1 MNAGDILQL
10 FTTAQAWASAAAGAE
25 HHAPS
30 INDIW
35 FPLAN
40 FLIYAFIIVKFA
52 LPLVRD
58 FLKSRREEIVTTL
71 AQASA
76 KKEAAEAL
84 VREYKGKLAGLDR
97 EIQSIQASLREEGE
111 REKAKLVSEAQAI
124 AAKIK
129 EDANFLADQ
138 EVKMA
143 RQKIREEMADQAEA
157 TARAVVQRNLS
168 AADQNRLVQ
177 DFIQNIGQAR

>member
-1 MNAGDILQL
+1 VSVLEF
-10 FTTAQAWASAAAGAE
+10 FTTAQAYASAAAEAE

-52 LPLVRD
+52 FPLIRD
-58 FLKSRREEIVTTL
+58 FLKSRHDEVVSTI

-76 KKEAAEAL
+76 KKQAAEAL
-84 VREYKGKLAGLDR
+84 VNEYRAKLSGLDR
-97 EIQSIQASLREEGE
+97 EVQSILASLRDEGQ
-111 REKAKLVSEAQAI
+111 REKSKVVREAEAT
-124 AAKIK
+124 AVKIQ
-129 EDANFLADQ
+129 EDAHFLAEQ

-143 RQKIREEMADQAEA
+143 RQKLREEIADQAEA
-157 TARAVVQRNLS
+157 TARQLIDRNLS
-168 AADQNRLVQ
+168 GADQNRLVD
-177 DFIQNIGQAR
+177 DFIHTIGQSQ

>member
-1 MNAGDILQL
+1 MSVLEF
-10 FTTAQAWASAAAGAE
+10 FTTAEAWAVAAAEAE

-58 FLKSRREEIVTTL
+58 FLKARHEEVVGKIK
-71 AQASA
+71 QAAA
-76 KKEAAEAL
+76 KKQAAEAL
-84 VREYKGKLAGLDR
+84 VNEYRVKLSGFDK
-97 EIQSIQASLREEGE
+97 EVQSMHAALREDGE
-111 REKAKLVSEAQAI
+111 REKNKLIREAQAT
-124 AAKIK
+124 AVKIK
-129 EDANFLADQ
+129 EDTSFLADQ

-143 RQKIREEMADQAEA
+143 RQKLREEMAELAAA
-157 TARAVVQRNLS
+157 TARQLVERNLS
-168 AADQNRLVQ
+168 SADQSRLAD
-177 DFIQNIGQAR
+177 DFIQTIGQTR